1 MVSLRR
7 AFTLIE
13 LLVVIAIIAI
23 LIGLLLPAVQ
33 KVREAAARSTCQNN
47 LKQLGLAAHNYE
59 SAFLVLPPG
68 WLGPIPNETTGSA
81 NNVQWV
87 GVLAFLLPYIEQE
100 NVYRGLQV
108 VWPLEQL
115 GPAWYTNTT
124 NWTLAHTRIKILL
137 CPSDDPNSAILG
149 VGVNGHFFNMASA
162 PFYNYRA
169 DTYPNSVAGN
179 LGRTSYGG
187 ISGTFGAGTYAPF
200 STFEGV
206 FSNRSKNKIANIYD
220 GSSNTLMFG
229 ESLGGLINNV
239 RQYSASW
246 FFPGLP
252 TVGGISFNNPLWFQY
267 SSRHTSIV
275 QFCFADGSVRALRE
289 GNSAWPL
296 SGPQPSGWIVFQ
308 SMAGIRDGMQLDR
321 SGFEY

>member
-1 MVSLRR
+1 MLSRR
-7 AFTLIE
+7 SAFTLIE

-33 KVREAAARSTCQNN
+33 KVREAAARAQCQNN

-59 SAFLVLPPG
+59 SAHNVLPPG
-68 WLGPIPNETTGSA
+68 WLGPIPNETRGST
-81 NNVQWV
+81 NGVQWV

-100 NVYRGLQV
+100 NIYRGLQI
-108 VWPLEQL
+108 VWDLNQV

-124 NWTLAHTRIKILL
+124 NWTLAHSQIKILL
-137 CPSDDPNSAILG
+137 CPSDDPKSAILG
-149 VGVNGHFFNMASA
+149 VGVNGHFYNTASI
-162 PFYNYRA
+162 FIDYRA
-169 DTYPNSVAGN
+169 DTYANSIAGG

-187 ISGTFGAGTYAPF
+187 ISGTAGAGQHPLSSRY
-200 STFEGV
+200 EGV
-206 FSNRSKNKIANIYD
+206 FTNRSRNRIATIYD

-229 ESLGGLINNV
+229 ESLGGLINSV

-252 TVGGISFNNPLWFQY
+252 TVGGINFNNPIEWYQY

-275 QFCFADGSVRALRE
+275 NFCFADGSVRPLRE
-289 GNSAWPL
+289 GGSSWKL
-296 SGPQPSGWIVFQ
+296 SGAMPSGWFVFQ
-308 SMAGIRDGMQLDR
+308 SMAGMRDGELRDR
-321 SGFEY
+321 SAIEN